1 MDVIFEN
8 FKPSSSDKTSKFIF
22 VVNPKHKL
30 TNHRFSKYAKTIKI
44 KESLFYQIK
53 NLSIDFPHPGLT
65 EHTFLLSKD
74 DIIETIVQTLQQSLL
89 RNEWNDS
96 KINNLSSISSIIR
109 DLTPLRVCLNLQSKG
124 QCIFLGD
131 YQSSSNAHFPNRS
144 KSI

>member
-1 MDVIFEN
+1 MDVIFDN
-8 FKPSSSDKTSKFIF
+8 FKPSSSDENSKFIF
-22 VVNPKHKL
+22 IVNPKHKL

-74 DIIETIVQTLQQSLL
+74 DIIETIIQTLQQSLL

-96 KINNLSSISSIIR
+96 KINNLSAISSIIR
-109 DLTPLRVCLNLQSKG
+109 DLNPLRVSLILQNQG
-124 QCIFLGD
+124 ECIFLGD
-131 YQSSSNAHFPNRS
+131 YRSLKNTHFPNRS